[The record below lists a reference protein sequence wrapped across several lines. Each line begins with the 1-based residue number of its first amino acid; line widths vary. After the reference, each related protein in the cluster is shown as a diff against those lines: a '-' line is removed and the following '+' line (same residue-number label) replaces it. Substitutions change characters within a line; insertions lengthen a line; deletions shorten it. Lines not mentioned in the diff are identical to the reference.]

1 MLVQLLKTRAKRA
14 VTDSMTFAL
23 KKVRVKV
30 NQGVVRGCE
39 EKLPNGRSFFRFSG
53 IPFAKPPINELRYRS
68 PQKLLKFDK
77 DEIDCTRERDVCFH
91 KSPVWLRF
99 CGSEDCL
106 NLNVYVPADIDKSKK
121 LPVMLWVHGG
131 AFVTIHTFFVSLD
144 KKLRRFIFQF
154 RGSTAIVETCKEIR
168 F

>member
-39 EKLPNGRSFFRFSG
+39 EKLPDGRSFFRFSG

-91 KSPVWLRF
+91 KSPVWARF
-99 CGSEDCL
+99 WGSEDCL
-106 NLNVYVPADIDKSKK
+106 NLNVYVPADVDKSKK

-131 AFVTIHTFFVSLD
+131 AFVNILD
-144 KKLRRFIFQF
+144 
-154 RGSTAIVETCKEIR
+154 
-168 F
+168 